1 MAIKNEII
9 TSTDLGDNEIGNI
22 STWSIPKMISL
33 VKSTF
38 RSKDFAMVEKELLA
52 REHKSKLEIESLK
65 QEKDSFSYKF
75 EEERLEKMGFA
86 DDLRK
91 CKKELEDMRGE
102 VSKLREENM
111 VLRERGKS
119 AEERCNRLSE
129 EVKGMYEKQHE
140 IINLRSKNCE
150 LENEKAKAESEL
162 EILRK
167 RFEELDKRVLCL
179 ETGFNTLQDE
189 DDSKNNNRIGGEI
202 GVSENGRL
210 KPIEANGYSPNAG
223 LVFCLGVLCS
233 VLASS
238 FCPVHERGMET
249 PHAGAKSRKQC
260 LNRRTRRNLRV
271 LWWGSGRPPSQN
283 VVEIVD
289 IDSDDDCAPVENPSV
304 ETVTPTLKRKQTS
317 TTDVG
322 EGENGDNDA
331 LSESLK
337 MRKRQEP
344 VCRPNDCPLNH
355 CSTTTIVSDINEVN
369 RGSATPREDVTDS
382 VQPEHRTE
390 SQHRSGDLING
401 FPLAGLCFSEESS
414 VSSDTDSDADSDG
427 FISINHSQPAPEVQK
442 ENKN

>member
-38 RSKDFAMVEKELLA
+38 RSNDFAMVEKEFLA
-52 REHKSKLEIESLK
+52 REQKSKLEIESLK
-65 QEKDSFSYKF
+65 QAKDSFSYKF

-223 LVFCLGVLCS
+223 S
-233 VLASS
+233 
-238 FCPVHERGMET
+238 
-249 PHAGAKSRKQC
+249 
-260 LNRRTRRNLRV
+260 
-271 LWWGSGRPPSQN
+271 WRPPSQN

-304 ETVTPTLKRKQTS
+304 ETATPTLKRKQTS

-322 EGENGDNDA
+322 EGENGNNDA
-331 LSESLK
+331 LSEKLR

-344 VCRPNDCPLNH
+344 ICRPNGCPVNH

-369 RGSATPREDVTDS
+369 RGSATPREDVMDS

-390 SQHRSGDLING
+390 SEHRSGDLING

-414 VSSDTDSDADSDG
+414 VSSDTDSDDDSDG

>member
-38 RSKDFAMVEKELLA
+38 RSNDFAMVERELLA
-52 REHKSKLEIESLK
+52 REQKSKLEIESLK
-65 QEKDSFSYKF
+65 HAKDSFSYKF

-91 CKKELEDMRGE
+91 CKKEWEDMRGE

-189 DDSKNNNRIGGEI
+189 DDSKSNNRNGGEI
-202 GVSENGRL
+202 GVSENGGL
-210 KPIEANGYSPNAG
+210 KPIEANGYSPNA
-223 LVFCLGVLCS
+223 
-233 VLASS
+233 
-238 FCPVHERGMET
+238 
-249 PHAGAKSRKQC
+249 
-260 LNRRTRRNLRV
+260 
-271 LWWGSGRPPSQN
+271 GSGRPPSQN

-289 IDSDDDCAPVENPSV
+289 IDSDDDCAPVQNPSV

-322 EGENGDNDA
+322 DGENGDNDA
-331 LSESLK
+331 LSEKLK

-355 CSTTTIVSDINEVN
+355 CSTTTIVSDFNEVN

-390 SQHRSGDLING
+390 SEHKSGDLING

-414 VSSDTDSDADSDG
+414 VSSDTDSDDDSDG
-427 FISINHSQPAPEVQK
+427 FISINHSQLAPEVQK

>member
-1 MAIKNEII
+1 MAIKNEVI

-38 RSKDFAMVEKELLA
+38 RSNDFAMVERELLA
-52 REHKSKLEIESLK
+52 REQKSKLEIESLK
-65 QEKDSFSYKF
+65 QAKDSFSYKF

-189 DDSKNNNRIGGEI
+189 DDSKNNNRNGGEI
-202 GVSENGRL
+202 GVSENGGL
-210 KPIEANGYSPNAG
+210 KPIEANGYSPNADATCWCQESQTVPEQANQEKLESFMVG
-223 LVFCLGVLCS
+223 FEFIPYS
-233 VLASS
+233 ILA
-238 FCPVHERGMET
+238 FM
-249 PHAGAKSRKQC
+249 
-260 LNRRTRRNLRV
+260 
-271 LWWGSGRPPSQN
+271 GSGRPPSQN

-322 EGENGDNDA
+322 DGENGDNDA
-331 LSESLK
+331 LSEKLK

-355 CSTTTIVSDINEVN
+355 CSTTTIVSDFNEVN
-369 RGSATPREDVTDS
+369 RGSPTPREDVTDS

-390 SQHRSGDLING
+390 SEHRSGDLING

-414 VSSDTDSDADSDG
+414 VSSDTDSDDDSDG
-427 FISINHSQPAPEVQK
+427 FISINHSQLAPEVQK

>member
-38 RSKDFAMVEKELLA
+38 RSNDFAMVERELLA
-52 REHKSKLEIESLK
+52 REKKSKLEIESLK
-65 QEKDSFSYKF
+65 QAKDSFSYKF

-189 DDSKNNNRIGGEI
+189 DDSKNNNRNGGEI
-202 GVSENGRL
+202 GVSENGGL
-210 KPIEANGYSPNAG
+210 KPIEANGYSPNAELIFKIAMHMKISVSFQPRAFALSMNG
-223 LVFCLGVLCS
+223 AWRRHMLVPRV
-233 VLASS
+233 
-238 FCPVHERGMET
+238 T
-249 PHAGAKSRKQC
+249 
-260 LNRRTRRNLRV
+260 NR
-271 LWWGSGRPPSQN
+271 SGRPPSQN

-304 ETVTPTLKRKQTS
+304 ETVTPTLKRKETS

-322 EGENGDNDA
+322 DGENGDNDA
-331 LSESLK
+331 LSEKLK

-355 CSTTTIVSDINEVN
+355 CSTTTIVSDFNEVN

-390 SQHRSGDLING
+390 SEHRSGDLING

-414 VSSDTDSDADSDG
+414 VSSDTDSDDDSDG
-427 FISINHSQPAPEVQK
+427 FISINHSQLAPEVQK

>member
-38 RSKDFAMVEKELLA
+38 RSNDFAMVERELLA
-52 REHKSKLEIESLK
+52 REQKSKLEIESLK
-65 QEKDSFSYKF
+65 QAKDSFSYKF

-91 CKKELEDMRGE
+91 CKKEWEDMRGE

-119 AEERCNRLSE
+119 AEKRCNRLSE

-189 DDSKNNNRIGGEI
+189 DDSKSNNRNGGEI
-202 GVSENGRL
+202 GVSENGGL
-210 KPIEANGYSPNAG
+210 KPIEANGYSPNA
-223 LVFCLGVLCS
+223 
-233 VLASS
+233 
-238 FCPVHERGMET
+238 
-249 PHAGAKSRKQC
+249 
-260 LNRRTRRNLRV
+260 
-271 LWWGSGRPPSQN
+271 GSGRPPSQN

-289 IDSDDDCAPVENPSV
+289 IDSDDDCAPVQNPSV

-322 EGENGDNDA
+322 DGENGDNDA
-331 LSESLK
+331 LSEKLK

-355 CSTTTIVSDINEVN
+355 CSTTTIVSDFNEVN

-390 SQHRSGDLING
+390 SEHKSGDLING

-414 VSSDTDSDADSDG
+414 VSSDTDSDDDSDG
-427 FISINHSQPAPEVQK
+427 FISINHSQLAPEVQK

>member
-22 STWSIPKMISL
+22 NSWSIPKMISL

-38 RSKDFAMVEKELLA
+38 RSNDFAMVERELLA
-52 REHKSKLEIESLK
+52 REQKSKLEIDSVK
-65 QEKDSFSYKF
+65 QAKDSFSYKF

-189 DDSKNNNRIGGEI
+189 DDSKNNNRKG
-202 GVSENGRL
+202 
-210 KPIEANGYSPNAG
+210 
-223 LVFCLGVLCS
+223 
-233 VLASS
+233 
-238 FCPVHERGMET
+238 
-249 PHAGAKSRKQC
+249 
-260 LNRRTRRNLRV
+260 
-271 LWWGSGRPPSQN
+271 
-283 VVEIVD
+283 
-289 IDSDDDCAPVENPSV
+289 
-304 ETVTPTLKRKQTS
+304 
-317 TTDVG
+317 
-322 EGENGDNDA
+322 
-331 LSESLK
+331 
-337 MRKRQEP
+337 
-344 VCRPNDCPLNH
+344 
-355 CSTTTIVSDINEVN
+355 
-369 RGSATPREDVTDS
+369 
-382 VQPEHRTE
+382 
-390 SQHRSGDLING
+390 
-401 FPLAGLCFSEESS
+401 
-414 VSSDTDSDADSDG
+414 
-427 FISINHSQPAPEVQK
+427 
-442 ENKN
+442 

>member
-38 RSKDFAMVEKELLA
+38 RSNDFAMVERELLA
-52 REHKSKLEIESLK
+52 REQKSKLEIESLK
-65 QEKDSFSYKF
+65 QAKDSFSYKF

-91 CKKELEDMRGE
+91 CKKEWEDMRGE

-189 DDSKNNNRIGGEI
+189 DDSKSNNRNGGEI
-202 GVSENGRL
+202 GVSENGGL
-210 KPIEANGYSPNAG
+210 KPIEANGYSPNA
-223 LVFCLGVLCS
+223 
-233 VLASS
+233 
-238 FCPVHERGMET
+238 
-249 PHAGAKSRKQC
+249 
-260 LNRRTRRNLRV
+260 
-271 LWWGSGRPPSQN
+271 GSGRPPSQN

-289 IDSDDDCAPVENPSV
+289 IDSDDDCAPVQNPSV

-322 EGENGDNDA
+322 DGENGDNDA
-331 LSESLK
+331 LSEKLK

-355 CSTTTIVSDINEVN
+355 CSTTTIVSDFNEVN

-382 VQPEHRTE
+382 VQPEHRT
-390 SQHRSGDLING
+390 D
-401 FPLAGLCFSEESS
+401 
-414 VSSDTDSDADSDG
+414 DG
-427 FISINHSQPAPEVQK
+427 FISINHSQLAPEVQK

>member
-38 RSKDFAMVEKELLA
+38 RSNDFAMVERELLA
-52 REHKSKLEIESLK
+52 REQKSKLEIESLK
-65 QEKDSFSYKF
+65 QAKDSFSYKF

-189 DDSKNNNRIGGEI
+189 DDSKNNNRNGGEI
-202 GVSENGRL
+202 GVSENGGL

-223 LVFCLGVLCS
+223 KNSTFLNLFLFC
-233 VLASS
+233 
-238 FCPVHERGMET
+238 F
-249 PHAGAKSRKQC
+249 
-260 LNRRTRRNLRV
+260 RV
-271 LWWGSGRPPSQN
+271 Y
-283 VVEIVD
+283 I
-289 IDSDDDCAPVENPSV
+289 
-304 ETVTPTLKRKQTS
+304 
-317 TTDVG
+317 
-322 EGENGDNDA
+322 
-331 LSESLK
+331 
-337 MRKRQEP
+337 
-344 VCRPNDCPLNH
+344 
-355 CSTTTIVSDINEVN
+355 
-369 RGSATPREDVTDS
+369 
-382 VQPEHRTE
+382 
-390 SQHRSGDLING
+390 
-401 FPLAGLCFSEESS
+401 
-414 VSSDTDSDADSDG
+414 
-427 FISINHSQPAPEVQK
+427 
-442 ENKN
+442 

>member
-38 RSKDFAMVEKELLA
+38 RSNDFAMVERELLA
-52 REHKSKLEIESLK
+52 RE
-65 QEKDSFSYKF
+65 
-75 EEERLEKMGFA
+75 
-86 DDLRK
+86 K

-189 DDSKNNNRIGGEI
+189 DDSKNNNR
-202 GVSENGRL
+202 N
-210 KPIEANGYSPNAG
+210 
-223 LVFCLGVLCS
+223 
-233 VLASS
+233 
-238 FCPVHERGMET
+238 
-249 PHAGAKSRKQC
+249 
-260 LNRRTRRNLRV
+260 
-271 LWWGSGRPPSQN
+271 
-283 VVEIVD
+283 
-289 IDSDDDCAPVENPSV
+289 
-304 ETVTPTLKRKQTS
+304 
-317 TTDVG
+317 
-322 EGENGDNDA
+322 
-331 LSESLK
+331 
-337 MRKRQEP
+337 
-344 VCRPNDCPLNH
+344 
-355 CSTTTIVSDINEVN
+355 
-369 RGSATPREDVTDS
+369 
-382 VQPEHRTE
+382 
-390 SQHRSGDLING
+390 
-401 FPLAGLCFSEESS
+401 
-414 VSSDTDSDADSDG
+414 
-427 FISINHSQPAPEVQK
+427 
-442 ENKN
+442 

>member
-38 RSKDFAMVEKELLA
+38 RSNDFAMVERELLA
-52 REHKSKLEIESLK
+52 REQKSKLEIESLK
-65 QEKDSFSYKF
+65 QAKDSFSYKF

-91 CKKELEDMRGE
+91 CKKEWEDMRGE

-189 DDSKNNNRIGGEI
+189 DDSKSNNRNGGEI
-202 GVSENGRL
+202 GVSENGGL
-210 KPIEANGYSPNAG
+210 KPIEANGYSPNA
-223 LVFCLGVLCS
+223 
-233 VLASS
+233 
-238 FCPVHERGMET
+238 
-249 PHAGAKSRKQC
+249 
-260 LNRRTRRNLRV
+260 
-271 LWWGSGRPPSQN
+271 GSGRPPSQN

-289 IDSDDDCAPVENPSV
+289 IDSDDDCAPVQNPSV

-322 EGENGDNDA
+322 DGENGDNDA
-331 LSESLK
+331 LSEKLK

-355 CSTTTIVSDINEVN
+355 CSTTTIVSDFNEVN

-390 SQHRSGDLING
+390 SEHKSGDLING

-414 VSSDTDSDADSDG
+414 VSSDTDSDDDSDG
-427 FISINHSQPAPEVQK
+427 FISINHSQLAPEVQK

>member
-38 RSKDFAMVEKELLA
+38 RSNDFAMVERELLA
-52 REHKSKLEIESLK
+52 REQKSKLEIESLK
-65 QEKDSFSYKF
+65 HAKDSFSYKF

-189 DDSKNNNRIGGEI
+189 DDSKSNNRNGGEI
-202 GVSENGRL
+202 GVSENGGL
-210 KPIEANGYSPNAG
+210 KPIEANGYSPNA
-223 LVFCLGVLCS
+223 
-233 VLASS
+233 
-238 FCPVHERGMET
+238 
-249 PHAGAKSRKQC
+249 
-260 LNRRTRRNLRV
+260 
-271 LWWGSGRPPSQN
+271 GSGRPPSQN

-289 IDSDDDCAPVENPSV
+289 IDSDDDCAPVQNPSV

-322 EGENGDNDA
+322 DGENGDNDA
-331 LSESLK
+331 LSEKLK

-355 CSTTTIVSDINEVN
+355 CSTTTIVSDFNEVN

-390 SQHRSGDLING
+390 SEHKSGDLING

-414 VSSDTDSDADSDG
+414 VSSDTDSDDDSDG
-427 FISINHSQPAPEVQK
+427 FISINHSQLAPEVQK

>member
-22 STWSIPKMISL
+22 SSWSIPKMISL

-38 RSKDFAMVEKELLA
+38 RSNDFAMVERELLA
-52 REHKSKLEIESLK
+52 REQKSKLEIESLK
-65 QEKDSFSYKF
+65 QAKDSFSYKF

-189 DDSKNNNRIGGEI
+189 DDSKNNNRKGGEI
-202 GVSENGRL
+202 GVSENGGP
-210 KPIEANGYSPNAG
+210 KPIEANGYSPNA
-223 LVFCLGVLCS
+223 
-233 VLASS
+233 
-238 FCPVHERGMET
+238 
-249 PHAGAKSRKQC
+249 
-260 LNRRTRRNLRV
+260 
-271 LWWGSGRPPSQN
+271 GSGRPPSQN

-322 EGENGDNDA
+322 DGENGDNDA
-331 LSESLK
+331 LSEKLK

-355 CSTTTIVSDINEVN
+355 CSTTTIVSDFNEVN

-390 SQHRSGDLING
+390 SEHRSGDLING

-414 VSSDTDSDADSDG
+414 VSSDTDSDDDSDG
-427 FISINHSQPAPEVQK
+427 FISINHSQLAPEVQK

>member
-38 RSKDFAMVEKELLA
+38 RSNDFAMVERELLA
-52 REHKSKLEIESLK
+52 REQKSKLEIESLK
-65 QEKDSFSYKF
+65 QAKDSFSYKF

-91 CKKELEDMRGE
+91 CKKEVEDMRGE

-223 LVFCLGVLCS
+223 
-233 VLASS
+233 
-238 FCPVHERGMET
+238 
-249 PHAGAKSRKQC
+249 
-260 LNRRTRRNLRV
+260 
-271 LWWGSGRPPSQN
+271 SGRPPSQN

-289 IDSDDDCAPVENPSV
+289 IDSDDDCAPVENQSV

-322 EGENGDNDA
+322 EGENGDNNT
-331 LSESLK
+331 LSEKLK
-337 MRKRQEP
+337 MRKCQEP

-355 CSTTTIVSDINEVN
+355 CSTTTIVSDINEVK

-390 SQHRSGDLING
+390 SEHKSGDLING

-414 VSSDTDSDADSDG
+414 VSSDTDSDDDSDG
-427 FISINHSQPAPEVQK
+427 FIPINHSQLAPGVQN

>member
-38 RSKDFAMVEKELLA
+38 RSNDFAMVERELLA
-52 REHKSKLEIESLK
+52 REQKSKLEIESLK
-65 QEKDSFSYKF
+65 QAKDSFSYKF

-179 ETGFNTLQDE
+179 ETG
-189 DDSKNNNRIGGEI
+189 
-202 GVSENGRL
+202 
-210 KPIEANGYSPNAG
+210 
-223 LVFCLGVLCS
+223 
-233 VLASS
+233 
-238 FCPVHERGMET
+238 
-249 PHAGAKSRKQC
+249 
-260 LNRRTRRNLRV
+260 
-271 LWWGSGRPPSQN
+271 SGRPPSQN

-289 IDSDDDCAPVENPSV
+289 IDSDDDCAPVQNPSV

-322 EGENGDNDA
+322 DGENGDNDA
-331 LSESLK
+331 LSEKLK

-355 CSTTTIVSDINEVN
+355 CSTTTIVSDFNEVN

-390 SQHRSGDLING
+390 SEHKSGDLING

-414 VSSDTDSDADSDG
+414 VSSDTDSDDDSDG
-427 FISINHSQPAPEVQK
+427 FISINHSQLAPESGV
-442 ENKN
+442 EVDS

>member
-38 RSKDFAMVEKELLA
+38 RSNDFAMVERELLA
-52 REHKSKLEIESLK
+52 REQKSKLEIESLK
-65 QEKDSFSYKF
+65 QAKDSFSYKF

-189 DDSKNNNRIGGEI
+189 DDSKNNNRNGGEI
-202 GVSENGRL
+202 GVSENGGL

-223 LVFCLGVLCS
+223 
-233 VLASS
+233 
-238 FCPVHERGMET
+238 
-249 PHAGAKSRKQC
+249 
-260 LNRRTRRNLRV
+260 
-271 LWWGSGRPPSQN
+271 SGRPPSQN
-283 VVEIVD
+283 IVEIVD

-322 EGENGDNDA
+322 DGENGDNDA
-331 LSESLK
+331 LSEKLK

-355 CSTTTIVSDINEVN
+355 CSTTTIVSDFNEVN

-390 SQHRSGDLING
+390 SEHRSGDLING

-414 VSSDTDSDADSDG
+414 VSSDTDSDDDSDG
-427 FISINHSQPAPEVQK
+427 FISINHSQLAPEVQK